1 MLFQFLFCLL
11 MNHLNVSVAFVQMNA
26 VVLAVGVFG
35 FVALRLLVNVRERQR
50 RVAAALL
57 IW

>member
-1 MLFQFLFCLL
+1 MLFRFLFCLL
-11 MNHLNVSVAFVQMNA
+11 MNHLSVSLAFVQMNA
-26 VVLAVGVFG
+26 AMLAVGVFG
-35 FVALRLLVNVRERQR
+35 FVAFRVFMNARERER

>member
-1 MLFQFLFCLL
+1 MLLRFLFCLL
-11 MNHLNVSVAFVQMNA
+11 MNHFDVSLAFVKMNA
-26 VVLAVGVFG
+26 AMLAVGVFG
-35 FVALRLLVNVRERQR
+35 FVAFRLFMNGRERQR